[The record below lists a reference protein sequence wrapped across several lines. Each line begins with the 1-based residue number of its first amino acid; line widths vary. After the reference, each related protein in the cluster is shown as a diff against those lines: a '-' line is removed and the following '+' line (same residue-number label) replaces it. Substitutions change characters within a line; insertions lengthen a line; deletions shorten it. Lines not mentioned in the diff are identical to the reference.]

1 MFATSQSQS
10 TVVVVVAIVAAN
22 SMIIFGVQWVR
33 FLLIGI
39 TVLLLYARK

>member
-10 TVVVVVAIVAAN
+10 TVVVVAIVAAN